1 MEVEDEAE
9 DGDRGWRIGGE
20 DDAARNGLRIN
31 DGKVN
36 CEHRGNILTP
46 TWKLRCHAR
55 VEVRS

>member
-1 MEVEDEAE
+1 MKQRTGMET
-9 DGDRGWRIGGE
+9 RGGGE

-46 TWKLRCHAR
+46 TSKLRCHAR